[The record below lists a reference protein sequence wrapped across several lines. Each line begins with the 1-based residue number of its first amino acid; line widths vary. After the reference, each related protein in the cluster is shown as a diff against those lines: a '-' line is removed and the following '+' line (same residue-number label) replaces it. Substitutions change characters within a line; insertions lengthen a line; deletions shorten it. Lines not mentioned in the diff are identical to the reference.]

1 MLNYQQYNSSTS
13 LEGKQKGRVFLMA
26 TDTYQQTFS
35 IGQVAHQFGLSIPT
49 IRYYDTQG
57 LIPGLQ
63 RTRSGQR
70 VFTRDNLE
78 TINMIGC
85 LKKTGMS
92 IKEIKQFIEWCRQ
105 GDKTL
110 PQRQA
115 MFYRLRKSLSA
126 ELDALKATMDVVDFK
141 CRYYDIAVEHNS
153 EQVAQQELA
162 NQQPAGL
169 QIKLDE

>member
-1 MLNYQQYNSSTS
+1 
-13 LEGKQKGRVFLMA
+13 MA

-115 MFYRLRKSLSA
+115 MFYRLRK
-126 ELDALKATMDVVDFK
+126 
-141 CRYYDIAVEHNS
+141 
-153 EQVAQQELA
+153 
-162 NQQPAGL
+162 
-169 QIKLDE
+169 